1 MKTRLLALLL
11 PLTLLAPLAAQEMAK
26 PGPQHQK
33 LAANAGTWD
42 AAIEMMG
49 PDGKMQP
56 SKGVSVMTMGPGGF
70 WLLDNFNADLGGMPF
85 HGMGSTGFDP
95 QKGKYVGT
103 WIDSMSPTLMV
114 LEGDFDAAGK
124 VLTMSG
130 TAPGYDGKPAV
141 HRMVTTHVDAKT
153 NRFEMFVT
161 GSDGKEMKMLSITYT
176 RRAEAGGKGKDHGGE
191 PAKEQGARQRSG
203 GK

>member
-1 MKTRLLALLL
+1 MKPSLLACLLL
-11 PLTLLAPLAAQEMAK
+11 PLAITACTATTRPAPTAAPEMPK

-33 LAANAGTWD
+33 LAANAGTWE
-42 AAIEMMG
+42 AALEMMG
-49 PDGKMQP
+49 PDGQTMP

-70 WLLDNFNADLGGMPF
+70 WLLDNFHADLGGMPF

-124 VLTMSG
+124 VLTMVG

-161 GSDGKEMKMLSITYT
+161 GEDGKEMKMLSIAYT
-176 RRAEAGGKGKDHGGE
+176 RRADDGGKPTPGK
-191 PAKEQGARQRSG
+191 
-203 GK
+203 